1 VRDGKYTNLTES
13 ARGYV
18 YLPQRQRPAAELVLA
33 VRTSGDP
40 ARLLAAARLAV
51 QSLDPDLP
59 IFNVETFAR
68 RLHGAADKQQAA
80 SSMLAVF
87 GVLALALA
95 ALGMFSVTAH
105 GVAQRT
111 REIGIRMSLGA
122 SAPDVLTLF
131 VREGVARCMVGVLA
145 GLAVSVALSKVLS
158 SFLFGLAATD
168 ALTFATGT
176 AVLLSVAALASYL
189 PARRA
194 ARLDPMVALRHE

>member
-1 VRDGKYTNLTES
+1 
-13 ARGYV
+13 
-18 YLPQRQRPAAELVLA
+18 
-33 VRTSGDP
+33 
-40 ARLLAAARLAV
+40 
-51 QSLDPDLP
+51 
-59 IFNVETFAR
+59 
-68 RLHGAADKQQAA
+68 
-80 SSMLAVF
+80 MLAVF

-131 VREGVARCMVGVLA
+131 VREGLGRCAIGVVA
-145 GLAVSVALSKVLS
+145 GLAVSAALSKVLS

-168 ALTFATGT
+168 VLTFATG
-176 AVLLSVAALASYL
+176 AAILLSVAAFASYL

-194 ARLDPMVALRHE
+194 ARLDPMIALRHE